1 MKFKAIFCIFLCVI
15 LLAGCTD
22 DPVSGSDPTLSPGE
36 NGPAQTLIE
45 DPSTLFT
52 DRDLAGTYD
61 KAGAATIRFS
71 EDSVSCSGGGVTVS
85 GTNVTITAAGTY
97 ILEGSCSDGTVAV
110 YAAKDDKVQL
120 VLNGITLGSETGAA
134 IHVLQADKVFVTLAD
149 GSENALS
156 NGGTFENADGSNV
169 DAAIFS
175 KEDLTMNGAGSLT
188 VTSPGGHGIVSKDE
202 LTIAG
207 GIYHITS
214 ASHGMTGKDNICISS
229 ANMTIASGKD
239 GIHAENG
246 EDATLGFVYIQ
257 DGTFTIDAQGDGISA
272 SYFLQIDGGTYTVT
286 TGGGSENGED
296 HTSSGWGDMPGGGG
310 NRPGGRP
317 GGRSATETNAEDS
330 ASIKGLKAATAVAIN
345 NGIFTLDCA
354 DDAVH
359 SNGSISVAGGSFTIE
374 TGDDGFHADESLAVS
389 GGTVVITE
397 SYEGL
402 EGLYIA
408 ISGGN
413 ISVISTDDGI
423 NAAGGTDESGF
434 GGNRGDQFGGGFGG
448 MMGGGASNGSLA
460 ISGGNVM
467 IHAGGDGMDI
477 NGSLAIAGGS
487 ITIHGPTT
495 GDTSVLDYDTTATI
509 TGGTFIGTGAMMM
522 AQTFSSAENQGV
534 ISVSIRGNVA
544 AGTKITLT
552 DEKGNVVMEVIPD
565 QSFAIVILSS
575 PEVRKGET
583 YTVTIGTSSG
593 TFEAE

>member
-1 MKFKAIFCIFLCVI
+1 MKFKAIISVFLCVI

-36 NGPAQTLIE
+36 NGAAQTLIE

-61 KAGAATIRFS
+61 EAGAVTIRFA
-71 EDSVSCSGGGVTVS
+71 EDSVSSSSGSVTVS
-85 GTNVTITAAGTY
+85 GTDVTITAAGTY

-134 IHVLQADKVFVTLAD
+134 IHVLQADKVFVTLAQ

-156 NGGTFENADGSNV
+156 NVGTFENTDGSNV
-169 DAAIFS
+169 DAVIFS

-207 GIYHITS
+207 GTYHITS
-214 ASHGMTGKDNICISS
+214 ASHGMTGKDSICISN

-239 GIHAENG
+239 GIHAEN
-246 EDATLGFVYIQ
+246 EDDATLGFVYIQ

-272 SYFLQIDGGTYTVT
+272 SHFLQIDGGTYSIV

-296 HTSSGWGDMPGGGG
+296 HTSGGWGDMPGGGG
-310 NRPGGRP
+310 DRPGGRP
-317 GGRSATETNAEDS
+317 RGGSTAGTTAEDS
-330 ASIKGLKAATAVAIN
+330 TSIKGLKAATAVAIN
-345 NGIFTLDCA
+345 HGSFTLDCA

-389 GGTVVITE
+389 GGTVVISE

-408 ISGGN
+408 ISGGT
-413 ISVISTDDGI
+413 ISVTSSDDGI

-448 MMGGGASNGSLA
+448 MMGGASNGSLA
-460 ISGGNVM
+460 ISGGTIT

-509 TGGTFIGTGAMMM
+509 TGGTFIGTGAMTM
-522 AQTFSSAENQGV
+522 AQTFSSAENQGL
-534 ISVSIRGNVA
+534 ISVSVRSNVA
-544 AGTKITLT
+544 AGTQITLA
-552 DEKGNVVMEVIPD
+552 DEKGNVVMEVTPD

-575 PEVRKGET
+575 SEIQKGKT
-583 YTVTIGTSSG
+583 YTITIGTASG
-593 TFEAE
+593 EFEAE